1 MYAKIFFTFFKIGL
15 FTFGGGH
22 AMIPLIH
29 RDVIDTNEWIKES
42 EFIHIIAIAESTPG
56 PIAVN
61 TATYVGYKIKG
72 VLGSAVAT
80 LGVILPS
87 FIIISLISLILM
99 EFKENTYVEYAFKGI
114 RVAVS
119 MLIFNAALRIYGH
132 FKNDWFAYLMIAT
145 GFGLIMFR
153 LIPVVLVFLIGGL
166 SGIIHAYF
174 SDKNGVNQNG

>member
-1 MYAKIFFTFFKIGL
+1 MYGKIFLTFFKIGL

-61 TATYVGYKIKG
+61 TATYVGYKTKG

-99 EFKENTYVEYAFKGI
+99 EFKENIYVEYAFKGI

-132 FKNDWFAYLMIAT
+132 IKSDWFSYLMMAT

-153 LIPVVLVFLIGGL
+153 VIPVVLVFLIGGL
-166 SGIIHAYF
+166 SGIVHAILTQEGGMRQH
-174 SDKNGVNQNG
+174 D